1 MPFQVSPGVN
11 VSEID
16 LTTTTPAVS
25 VSTGAIVG
33 RFSKGPVNQLTTI
46 TSETELVNIFG
57 APNETNYR
65 SFFSAANFLAYSGD
79 LRVCRVVSATAKNAV
94 NGVSETTTP
103 VFATLSPIAQPSTT
117 DSIADGSQTSY
128 TLSRDT
134 FGETPTASLDS
145 DGSDLT
151 IDTVNGSVITFSSA
165 PGGAFTVTIP
175 ARKRF
180 ELSSYPASPAASTSI
195 TSDDNR
201 NFVEGVDF
209 DIVTDG
215 SNVSSIQ
222 FKPEVDAPADG
233 TETVT
238 LNVTIFDAPVTSS
251 SFDGA
256 QFLDAEP
263 AGLDADVQIIAK
275 HAGQHANG
283 IQVYMADSSTT
294 FNSLDFGYYSGDT
307 PNNKTEEEVERWRGN
322 FNSEPEA
329 GFVHVVVA
337 SGPEVLEVYESLSKS
352 SSGRL
357 PDGSNIYYMEYV
369 NEYSPRIYIA
379 NHPSNMDWG
388 TGASTSMLPETYS
401 VTLGGGVDGDSGNDI
416 DSAFS
421 LGMDLLADPETVD
434 FSIWVTGEAADVSE
448 TAAVQNYAIGI
459 AESRKDVVV
468 VVSPPAAACLSTTPE
483 SDIVD
488 HFVGVTNSNYAFA
501 DSNCKYQY
509 DKYNDKYRW
518 IPMNGDIAGL
528 MARTDDERD
537 PWFSPAGFNRGIIK
551 NVVKVAWNQTKSNR
565 DTLYKKSL
573 NPVVTF
579 PGQGTVLFGD
589 KTFTSKPSAFDRVNV
604 RRLFITLEKTI
615 SNAAQFTLF
624 EMNDEFTRSQFVSL
638 VEPFLREVKGRR
650 GIFDFL
656 VVCDT
661 TNNTPQVVD
670 SNQFVGDIFI
680 KPSRSINFIQLNFVA
695 TRTGTNFEEI
705 VGSV

>member
-57 APNETNYR
+57 TPNETNYR

-79 LRVCRVVSATAKNAV
+79 LRVCRVVGAAAKNAV

-103 VFATLSPIAQPSTT
+103 VFATLSPIAQPSTA

-175 ARKRF
+175 ARRRF
-180 ELSSYPASPAASTSI
+180 ELSSYPTSAAASTSI

-222 FKPEVDAPADG
+222 FRSEVDAPADG

-283 IQVYMADSSTT
+283 IMVHMADSSAS
-294 FNSLDFGYYSGDT
+294 FSS
-307 PNNKTEEEVERWRGN
+307 VEFSPFAVN
-322 FNSEPEA
+322 FNSAPDA
-329 GFVHVVVA
+329 GEVHVVVSVNGEA
-337 SGPEVLEVYESLSKS
+337 VEVYESLSKS
-352 SSGRL
+352 STGRL
-357 PDGSNIYYMEYV
+357 PDGSNIYYMDYV

-388 TGASTSMLPETYS
+388 TGASTSILPQVYS
-401 VTLGGGVDGDSGNDI
+401 VTLGGGVDGDSGSDI

-421 LGMDLLADPETVD
+421 LGMDLLSDPETVD

>member
-79 LRVCRVVSATAKNAV
+79 LRVCRVVGSAAKNAV

-103 VFATLSPIAQPSTT
+103 VFATLSPVAQPATT
-117 DSIADGSQTSY
+117 VAIADGTQTTY
-128 TLSRDT
+128 TLTRDT
-134 FGETPTASLDS
+134 FGETPTATLDA
-145 DGSDLT
+145 DGSALA
-151 IDTVNGSVITFSSA
+151 IDTVSGSEITFSSA
-165 PGGAFTVTIP
+165 PGGAFTVVIP
-175 ARKRF
+175 AQKSF
-180 ELSSYPASPAASTSI
+180 ALSSFPEGGSATVTAGDVT
-195 TSDDNR
+195 
-201 NFVEGVDF
+201 FVNGVDF
-209 DIVTDG
+209 DITG
-215 SNVSSIQ
+215 ATTSSIV
-222 FKPEVDAPADG
+222 FKDSVDAPASGSDA
-233 TETVT
+233 VT
-238 LNVTIFDAPVTSS
+238 LSVTIFSSPRTSA

-256 QFLDAEP
+256 QFLDSEP
-263 AGLDADVQIIAK
+263 VGLDADVQIIAK

-283 IQVYMADSSTT
+283 IQVYMADSSAT

-307 PNNKTEEEVERWRGN
+307 PNNKTEEKVKRWRDN

-379 NHPSNMDWG
+379 NHPANMDWG
-388 TGASTSMLPETYS
+388 TGASTSMLPQTYS
-401 VTLGGGVDGDSGNDI
+401 VTLGGGVDGDSGSDI

-434 FSIWVTGEAADVSE
+434 FSIWVTGEAADVSD
-448 TAAVQNYAIGI
+448 TAAVQNAAISI

-488 HFVGVTNSNYAFA
+488 HFAGVTNSNYAFA

-518 IPMNGDIAGL
+518 VPMNGDIAGL

-551 NVVKVAWNQTKSNR
+551 NVVKVAWNQTKANR

-589 KTFTSKPSAFDRVNV
+589 KTFTSKPSAFDRINV

-656 VVCDT
+656 VVCDS

>member
-79 LRVCRVVSATAKNAV
+79 LRVCRVVGAAAKNAV

-103 VFATLSPIAQPSTT
+103 IFATLSPVAQPATT
-117 DSIADGSQTSY
+117 VAIADGTQTTY
-128 TLSRDT
+128 TLTRDT
-134 FGETPTASLDS
+134 FGETPTATLDA
-145 DGSDLT
+145 DGSALA
-151 IDTVNGSVITFSSA
+151 IDTVSGSEITFSSA
-165 PGGAFTVTIP
+165 PGGAFTVVIP
-175 ARKRF
+175 AQKSF
-180 ELSSYPASPAASTSI
+180 DLSSFPEGGSATVTAGDVT
-195 TSDDNR
+195 
-201 NFVEGVDF
+201 FVDGVDF
-209 DIVTDG
+209 DITGDTT
-215 SNVSSIQ
+215 SSIV
-222 FKPEVDAPADG
+222 FKDSVDAPASGSDA
-233 TETVT
+233 VA
-238 LNVTIFDAPVTSS
+238 LSVTIFSSPVTSA

-256 QFLDAEP
+256 QFLDSEP

-283 IQVYMADSSTT
+283 IQVYMADSSATFSSAEFSPFAGS
-294 FNSLDFGYYSGDT
+294 FNSAPD
-307 PNNKTEEEVERWRGN
+307 
-322 FNSEPEA
+322 A
-329 GFVHVVVA
+329 GEVHVVVVENGA
-337 SGPEVLEVYESLSKS
+337 AVEVYESLSKS

-357 PDGSNIYYMEYV
+357 ADGSNIYYMEYV

-379 NHPSNMDWG
+379 NHPANMDWG
-388 TGASTSMLPETYS
+388 TGASTSMLPQTYS
-401 VTLGGGVDGDSGNDI
+401 VTLGGGVDGDSGSDI

-434 FSIWVTGEAADVSE
+434 FSIWVTGEAADVSD
-448 TAAVQNYAIGI
+448 TAAVQNAAIAI

-488 HFVGVTNSNYAFA
+488 HFAGVTNSNYAFA

-518 IPMNGDIAGL
+518 VPMNGDIAGL

-551 NVVKVAWNQTKSNR
+551 NVVKVAWNQTKANR

-589 KTFTSKPSAFDRVNV
+589 KTFTSKPSAFDRINV

>member
-79 LRVCRVVSATAKNAV
+79 LRVCRVVGATAKNAV

-165 PGGAFTVTIP
+165 PDGAFTVTIP
-175 ARKRF
+175 ARRRF
-180 ELSSYPASPAASTSI
+180 ELSSYPTSAAASTSI

-283 IQVYMADSSTT
+283 IMVHMADSSAS
-294 FNSLDFGYYSGDT
+294 FSS
-307 PNNKTEEEVERWRGN
+307 VEFSPFAVN
-322 FNSEPEA
+322 FNSAPDA
-329 GFVHVVVA
+329 GEVHVVVSVNGEA
-337 SGPEVLEVYESLSKS
+337 VEVYESLSKS
-352 SSGRL
+352 STGRL
-357 PDGSNIYYMEYV
+357 PDGSNIYYMDYV

-388 TGASTSMLPETYS
+388 TGASTSMLPQVYS
-401 VTLGGGVDGDSGNDI
+401 VTLGGGVDGDSGSDI

-421 LGMDLLADPETVD
+421 LGMDLLSDPETVD